1 MSDVAFVL
9 GNGESRKGIEIN
21 DLKKTFENGS
31 PALKG
36 IDLKINKSVVTTGDI
51 NAIEK
56 AIKLTSLPGICYLMG
71 VPKKSRI
78 LKVNAW
84 NIMHDQ
90 TIKGCL
96 GGNTF
101 PERDIPKFINLEKK
115 GKINLNKIIY
125 KTIKFGE
132 INRGLKMFQ
141 SLKTTG
147 RILIKF

>member
-1 MSDVAFVL
+1 MA
-9 GNGESRKGIEIN
+9 
-21 DLKKTFENGS
+21 LKKSKKLGANIILNIKKEKNFKK
-31 PALKG
+31 L

-125 KTIKFGE
+125 KTIKFEE